1 MPKHTAPAGSRSATI
16 SGDPMNDAFITY
28 ETRPEELV
36 VGIRGHWRFEN
47 VTALELASHDIA
59 QRADRHV
66 VFQCD
71 GLEDIDIAGAWVLYD
86 RSQQLTEAGLSSE
99 FKGFQA
105 GHFKFLRHII
115 DAHAVR
121 EYAHELDTPPPPHP
135 LRHFLERL
143 GSATYNSVNDV
154 GQITRS
160 LADGMLRPNR
170 MSLSE
175 TIRQV
180 YYTGV
185 QAIPVVMMI
194 SFLIGIVLAYQG
206 ASQLER
212 FGARIFVVDMV
223 SIAVLREMAALLA
236 AVMVAGRSG
245 SAFAAALGT
254 MKLNEEVDALRVL
267 GLNPNQVLILPRV
280 LGLLIALPALT
291 LFADLAGLAGGAV
304 ITIGVLDISW
314 VQFVERVANSASM
327 NDLLAGLVKAPF
339 FAFLIACVATLRGM
353 QVQQSAEELGLKTTQ
368 AVVESIVLIIVADA
382 FFTTIFTRI
391 GF

>member
-1 MPKHTAPAGSRSATI
+1 MH
-16 SGDPMNDAFITY
+16 DAFISFDP
-28 ETRPEELV
+28 RPEALV

-47 VTALELASHDIA
+47 VSALEEASLDIA
-59 QRADRHV
+59 RRADRHV
-66 VFQCD
+66 IFQCS
-71 GLEDIDIAGAWVLYD
+71 GIEDIDIAGAWVLYD
-86 RSQQLTEAGLSSE
+86 RSQQLTEAGLTSE
-99 FKGFQA
+99 FKGFRA

-121 EYAHELDTPPPPHP
+121 EYAHELDIPPPPHP
-135 LRHFLERL
+135 IRHFLERL
-143 GSATYNSVNDV
+143 GSASYNAVEDV
-154 GQITRS
+154 GVVARS
-160 LADGMLRPNR
+160 LADGVVRPGR
-170 MSLSE
+170 MVFNE
-175 TIRQV
+175 TLRQV
-180 YYTGV
+180 HQAGV

-194 SFLIGIVLAYQG
+194 TFLIGIVLAYQG

-223 SIAVLREMAALLA
+223 SIAVLREMGPLLA

-267 GLNPNQVLILPRV
+267 GLNPNQVLILPRI

-291 LFADLAGLAGGAV
+291 LFADLAGLAGGAL
-304 ITIGVLDISW
+304 ITIGVLDISS
-314 VQFVERVANSASM
+314 VQFVERVAGSTGM
-327 NDLLAGLVKAPF
+327 DDFLAGLVKTPC
-339 FAFLIACVATLRGM
+339 FAFLIAAVATLRGM
-353 QVQQSAEELGLKTTQ
+353 QVRQSAEELGLRTTQ
-368 AVVESIVLIIVADA
+368 AVVESIVLIICADA